1 MIGNKQKI
9 DLLTVSFRGHG
20 ASFKNTT
27 FESATTKINDVR
39 ELIPEFYYF
48 LEMFDNINNLDF
60 GLVNL
65 PKWSHLKSYNF
76 VSTLRKAPE
85 NDKTNFNDWINLIF
99 GSSQSGDKS
108 IEVKNVFCN
117 SSYSSGCIFSPLALK
132 FICIDNFKKEYCIAI
147 FNENNFKFIIK
158 IKNLFKPQNLA
169 PICPE
174 KQKNTNCFL
183 SGTISKKSLKSV
195 ILLLSEGNIIVQ
207 GGFGDGNI
215 IIYYKG
221 KDGQKSK
228 ELENKIDKSP
238 IV

>member
-48 LEMFDNINNLDF
+48 LEM
-60 GLVNL
+60 
-65 PKWSHLKSYNF
+65 
-76 VSTLRKAPE
+76 
-85 NDKTNFNDWINLIF
+85 
-99 GSSQSGDKS
+99 
-108 IEVKNVFCN
+108 NVFCN

-158 IKNLFKPQNLA
+158 IKNL
-169 PICPE
+169 
-174 KQKNTNCFL
+174 
-183 SGTISKKSLKSV
+183 S
-195 ILLLSEGNIIVQ
+195 
-207 GGFGDGNI
+207 
-215 IIYYKG
+215 
-221 KDGQKSK
+221 
-228 ELENKIDKSP
+228 
-238 IV
+238 